1 MSSCDAWHF
10 PAIYLPD
17 THLVSPQ
24 LLQLLHV
31 PVFRA
36 HPNLLR
42 YREAIMI
49 HSPTPILSPANLV
62 EFVLVPGIFL
72 FQLAFGLLLL
82 HDHDGQ
88 KGWMP
93 GIEVGCGSTGKD
105 HACAHF
111 LQSPIQVHE
120 LVLHLVDGFFA

>member
-1 MSSCDAWHF
+1 
-10 PAIYLPD
+10 
-17 THLVSPQ
+17 
-24 LLQLLHV
+24 
-31 PVFRA
+31 
-36 HPNLLR
+36 
-42 YREAIMI
+42 MI
-49 HSPTPILSPANLV
+49 HSPTAILSPANLV
-62 EFVLVPGIFL
+62 EFVLVPRIFL

-111 LQSPIQVHE
+111 LQSPIQVHK